1 MKKAFLTGHLGFI
14 GRNLFSE
21 LNESNFEV
29 LGVDE
34 SIFEAEDWDINLN
47 SSLSTFQP
55 DVIFHVGAC
64 ADTLEQRPQYIM
76 ERNYESTK
84 VLVDWASS
92 NKIPLIYSSS
102 AANYGTNGRYPSNLY
117 GWSKY
122 VGEGYA
128 SSNGCISLRYFNVY
142 GPGEVD
148 KLNMASFFQQATLK
162 TKQGEVP
169 RLFPGQ
175 PRRDF
180 VYIKDVIS
188 ANLKA
193 YENYEF
199 ARGGIFDVGTGE
211 PRTFESALEILNIDY
226 SYTPVESKPIGYQ
239 EYTCADPKKRVP
251 GWIPEYS
258 LEKGLIDYQSTL
270 QSLGSPS

>member
-21 LNESNFEV
+21 LQRLNFEIF
-29 LGVDE
+29 GVDE
-34 SIFEAEDWDINLN
+34 SIFEVENWDINLET
-47 SSLSTFQP
+47 SLSSFHP

-169 RLFPGQ
+169 RLFPGE

-193 YENYEF
+193 YENYDL

-251 GWIPEYS
+251 GWTPEYS
-258 LEKGLIDYQSTL
+258 LEKGLIDYQPTL
-270 QSLGSPS
+270 KSLGSPS

>member
-14 GRNLFSE
+14 GRNLLSE
-21 LNESNFEV
+21 LTRSNFEV
-29 LGVDE
+29 FGVEE
-34 SIFEAEDWDINLN
+34 SIFEVENWDINLE
-47 SSLSTFQP
+47 SSLASFKP

-64 ADTLEQRPQYIM
+64 ADTFEQRSQYIM

-102 AANYGTNGRYPSNLY
+102 AANYGTNGRFPSNLY

-142 GPGEVD
+142 GPGEEN
-148 KLNMASFFQQATLK
+148 KANMASFFQQATLK
-162 TKQGEVP
+162 NKQGEVP
-169 RLFPGQ
+169 KLFPGE

-193 YENYEF
+193 YENYEQ

-211 PRTFESALEILNIDY
+211 PRTFESALEILNIEY
-226 SYTPVESKPIGYQ
+226 SYTPVEAKPNGYQ
-239 EYTCADPKKRVP
+239 EYTCADRSKRVP
-251 GWIPEYS
+251 GWEPKFS
-258 LEKGLIDYQSTL
+258 LEAGLNDYRETL
-270 QSLGSPS
+270 DALEKQH

>member
-1 MKKAFLTGHLGFI
+1 
-14 GRNLFSE
+14 
-21 LNESNFEV
+21 
-29 LGVDE
+29 
-34 SIFEAEDWDINLN
+34 
-47 SSLSTFQP
+47 
-55 DVIFHVGAC
+55 
-64 ADTLEQRPQYIM
+64 M

-92 NKIPLIYSSS
+92 NKVPLVYSSS
-102 AANYGTNGRYPSNLY
+102 AANYGTNGRFPSNLY

-169 RLFPGQ
+169 KLFPGE

-180 VYIKDVIS
+180 VYIKDIIS

-193 YENYEF
+193 YENYEL

-211 PRTFESALEILNIDY
+211 PRTFESALEILNIEY
-226 SYTPVESKPIGYQ
+226 EYTLFESKPIGYQ
-239 EYTCADPKKRVP
+239 EYTCADRGKRVP
-251 GWIPEYS
+251 GWEPKYS
-258 LEKGLIDYQSTL
+258 LEAGLNDYRETL
-270 QSLGSPS
+270 NALEQPR